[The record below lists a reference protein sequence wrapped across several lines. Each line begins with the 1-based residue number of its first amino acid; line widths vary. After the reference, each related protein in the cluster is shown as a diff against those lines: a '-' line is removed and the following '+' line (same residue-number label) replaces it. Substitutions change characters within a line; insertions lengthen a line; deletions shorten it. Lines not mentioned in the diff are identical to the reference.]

1 MYICGPT
8 VYNTPTIANLRTYIS
23 QDVLRRAL
31 KYLGYQVVETMN
43 ITDIEDK
50 IIRDSNKQGIKYT
63 ELTEKYEKVFFDNL
77 KQLNIEPVENVP
89 HATDPDVIA
98 KMIEI
103 VEDLLQK
110 GIAYKSEDG
119 SVYFSIDKFNGYGK
133 LSGLDR
139 REVKLGARVSQDEY
153 EKDNAQDFALWKAEK
168 PGEPSWEAP
177 FGKGR
182 PGWHIEC
189 TAMST
194 MTLGKTID
202 IHGGGVDLIFPHHEN
217 EIAQSESYTG
227 KEFVKQW
234 FHTGHLLIDGQRMG
248 KSLNNFY
255 TVDDLI
261 NKFNVHP
268 LSYRLL
274 CLQSNYADS
283 LNFTEESIKA
293 ADNTYKNILETVSRL
308 KTIEIKGNDNKVIV
322 LSKEF
327 IEQFKCSIEDN
338 LSTARALAT
347 LFDFMKKL
355 SETSELSAAEVESAM
370 EVISNFDSILGLNI
384 INNSNNDI
392 PNDIQDVFQKYLLAK
407 SAKNYT
413 ESDQLRTDLSNAG
426 FIVEDTVNGSRV
438 IKKQ

>member
-1 MYICGPT
+1 
-8 VYNTPTIANLRTYIS
+8 
-23 QDVLRRAL
+23 
-31 KYLGYQVVETMN
+31 MN

-50 IIRDSNKQGIKYT
+50 IIRDSNKQGVKYT
-63 ELTEKYEKVFFDNL
+63 ELTAKYEKIFLENL
-77 KQLNIEPVENVP
+77 KQLNIESVENVP

-103 VEDLLQK
+103 IENLLQK

-119 SVYFSIDKFNGYGK
+119 SVYFSIDKFKNYGR
-133 LSGLDR
+133 LSGLDK
-139 REVKLGARVSQDEY
+139 REIKTGARVSQDEY

-194 MTLGKTID
+194 MTLGETID

-217 EIAQSESYTG
+217 EIAQSEAYTG

-268 LSYRLL
+268 LAYRLL
-274 CLQSNYADS
+274 CLQSNYNDS
-283 LNFTEESIKA
+283 LNFTEESITA
-293 ADNTYKNILETVSRL
+293 ANNTYKNLIESVSRL
-308 KTIEIKGNDNKVIV
+308 KSLASQNTQTPLNQHKIEDVSDMLIGI
-322 LSKEF
+322 S
-327 IEQFKCSIEDN
+327 EQFKCSIEDD
-338 LSTARALAT
+338 LSTPRALAT
-347 LFDFMKKL
+347 LFELIKKVN
-355 SETSELSAAEVESAM
+355 ELDNPKANDVQLAIDL
-370 EVISNFDSILGLNI
+370 ISNFDAVLGLNLI
-384 INNSNNDI
+384 ENSNDEI
-392 PNDIQDVFQKYLLAK
+392 PNEIKNMFQKYQLAK
-407 SAKNYT
+407 STKNYT
-413 ESDQLRTDLSNAG
+413 ESDALRSDINNAG
-426 FIVEDTVNGSRV
+426 YIVEDTTNGSRV